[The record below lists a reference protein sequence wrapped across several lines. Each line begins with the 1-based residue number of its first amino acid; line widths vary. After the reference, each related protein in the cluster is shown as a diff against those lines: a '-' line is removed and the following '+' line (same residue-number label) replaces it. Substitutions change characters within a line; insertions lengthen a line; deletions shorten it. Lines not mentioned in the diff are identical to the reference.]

1 MKVVTLHHIIESLH
15 EKYVLKNHIFAR
27 HQTSLQILNDIIGN
41 GDIESLNQFRIDST
55 FDLLCELS
63 CEEQLC
69 MFSHVPSHHAKSR
82 TINNRFKHSKGAVSR
97 FFNFDLK
104 AVFQL

>member
-1 MKVVTLHHIIESLH
+1 MKVVTLHHIIESFY

-27 HQTSLQILNDIIGN
+27 HQTGLQILNDIIGN

-63 CEEQLC
+63 CEEQ
-69 MFSHVPSHHAKSR
+69 V
-82 TINNRFKHSKGAVSR
+82 
-97 FFNFDLK
+97 
-104 AVFQL
+104 